1 LPNSGVKAT
10 PANVT
15 TVARAA
21 ERLGFHSL
29 WVTDRILVPRSV
41 SSHYPYGTG
50 GHWAPSTG
58 ANIDP
63 LLTLAWAAAAA
74 PSLKVGTSVLL
85 APLRHPVLLAKEL
98 ASLDYLTGGRV
109 ILGLGVGWMQEEFG
123 ALGVPFD
130 DRGRRA
136 EEAVAVM
143 RALWSGE
150 SVDVAGPRWK
160 ASGLRVLPRPA
171 QATIPVYWGG
181 HSDAAL
187 KRVAR
192 LGDGWHPTRITMEE
206 LTDGLRRLRAFWV
219 EAGRDLAS
227 LPVIV
232 RPGITYAIDAKTHA
246 QHVALGIRHLIIDTP
261 VDDPSLDRVLDDM
274 HRVAELCGLRPRA

>member
-1 LPNSGVKAT
+1 LPNSGAKAT

-29 WVTDRILVPRSV
+29 WVTDRVLVPRSV
-41 SSHYPYGTG
+41 ASHYPYGTG
-50 GHWAPSTG
+50 GVWAPSTG

-74 PSLKVGTSVLL
+74 PSVKVGTSVLL
-85 APLRHPVLLAKEL
+85 APLRDPILLAKEL

-136 EEAVAVM
+136 EEMVSVM

-150 SVDVAGPRWK
+150 NVQVDGPRWK
-160 ASGLRVLPRPA
+160 AAGLTVLPRPV
-171 QATIPVYWGG
+171 QRTIPIYWGG

-187 KRVAR
+187 RRVAR
-192 LGDGWHPTRITMEE
+192 VGDGWHPTRITMDE
-206 LTDGLRRLRAFWV
+206 LADGLRRLRTFWV
-219 EAGRDLAS
+219 EAGRDPANLS
-227 LPVIV
+227 VIV
-232 RPGITYAIDAKTHA
+232 RPGITYAIDAESHA
-246 QHVALGIRHLIIDTP
+246 KHLALGIQHLIIDTP

-274 HRVAELCGLRPRA
+274 HRVSELCGLQARA